1 MAGRTNTQFA
11 VAIHALTLLTSD
23 EGAPQSSER
32 MSESI
37 AANPVHV
44 RRVLGR
50 LRDAGLVTSK
60 PGPHGGWQLLRPAS
74 EITLGD
80 AWRAVQENA
89 PIFGL
94 HGVQPGCP
102 VGASITTA
110 LTVLDEQLT
119 TSVVSELDG
128 ITVAALIPELCG
140 DGTDRSQAAHA
151 AVEHRA

>member
-23 EGAPQSSER
+23 DGAPQSSEQ
-32 MSESI
+32 MSRSI

-60 PGPHGGWQLLRPAS
+60 PGPHGGWQLLKPAGEVS
-74 EITLGD
+74 LGD
-80 AWRAVQENA
+80 AWRAVHEEA

-110 LTVLDEQLT
+110 LTVLDGQLT
-119 TSVVSELDG
+119 ASVVRELDG

-140 DGTDRSQAAHA
+140 GAGAEESVLPGALRT
-151 AVEHRA
+151 